1 MIYGLYLSASGVI
14 TNSYRQ
20 DVISN
25 NIANAETVGFKKDL
39 AILQQRPAAAQE
51 TGHENKSNPMLE
63 NIGGG
68 LLAARSSPSI
78 PARANT
84 SPPETQ
90 WISPSTATA
99 SSPSTATP
107 GGKMH
112 LTRNGQLILNRN
124 GTLALSN
131 NPAQAILDDKKS
143 PITLDGTQPISIAS
157 DGTITQAG
165 KTVARIGIF
174 DAGNPAALQK
184 DGGTLLSIPA
194 GTKLTPATPIV
205 RTGFVE
211 RSNVDPAT
219 EMVELMDTQR
229 QLEANA
235 NMIQIQD
242 QTLDKLV
249 NDVGKVT

>member
-39 AILQQRPAAAQE
+39 AILQQRPTAAQE

-68 LLAARSSPSI
+68 LLAARLAVDTRPGEYEPTGNAMDLALDGNGFFAVNSS
-78 PARANT
+78 A
-84 SPPETQ
+84 
-90 WISPSTATA
+90 
-99 SSPSTATP
+99 

-112 LTRNGQLILNRN
+112 LTRNGQLILNRD

-131 NPAQAILDDKKS
+131 NPAQAILDEKKS
-143 PITLDGTQPISIAS
+143 PITLDGTQPITIAS
-157 DGTITQAG
+157 DGTVSQAG

-184 DGGTLLSIPA
+184 DGGTLLSIPD

-249 NDVGKVT
+249 NDVGKVS

>member
-39 AILQQRPAAAQE
+39 AILQQRPTAAQE
-51 TGHENKSNPMLE
+51 TGHENQSNPLLE

-68 LLAARSSPSI
+68 LLAARLSVDTRPGEYE
-78 PARANT
+78 PTGNNMDLALDGKGFFAVT
-84 SPPETQ
+84 S
-90 WISPSTATA
+90 A
-99 SSPSTATP
+99 
-107 GGKMH
+107 GKTH
-112 LTRNGQLILNRN
+112 LTRNGQFILNRN
-124 GTLALSN
+124 GALALSN
-131 NPAQAILDDKKS
+131 NPAQAVLDEKKA
-143 PITLDGTQPISIAS
+143 PIVLDGTQPITVAS

-165 KTVARIGIF
+165 KNVARIGIF
-174 DAGNPAALQK
+174 DAGDPGALQK
-184 DGGTLLSIPA
+184 DGGTLLAMPTGA
-194 GTKLTPATPIV
+194 KLTPATPIV

>member
-20 DVISN
+20 DVIAN
-25 NIANAETVGFKKDL
+25 NIANSETVGFKKDL
-39 AILQQRPAAAQE
+39 AILQQRPTAAQE
-51 TGHENKSNPMLE
+51 LGLENQTNPLLE

-68 LLAARSSPSI
+68 LLAARLAVDTRPGEYEPTGNGTDLALDGDGFFAVSG
-78 PARANT
+78 
-84 SPPETQ
+84 
-90 WISPSTATA
+90 
-99 SSPSTATP
+99 

-112 LTRNGQLILNRN
+112 LTRNGQFLLNRN

-131 NPAQAILDDKKS
+131 DPSEVVLDEKQT
-143 PITLDGTQPISIAS
+143 PITLNGPQPITIAS

-165 KTVARIGIF
+165 KVVARIGLF
-174 DAGNPAALQK
+174 NAGNPEELQK
-184 DGGTLLSIPA
+184 DGGTLLSVPQ
-194 GTKLTPATPIV
+194 GTTLTQANPTV
-205 RTGFVE
+205 RTGFIE
-211 RSNVDPAT
+211 RSNVDPAA
-219 EMVELMDTQR
+219 ELVELMDTQR

-249 NDVGKVT
+249 NDVGKIG

>member
-20 DVISN
+20 DVIAN
-25 NIANAETVGFKKDL
+25 NIANSETVGFKKDL
-39 AILQQRPAAAQE
+39 AILQQRSTAAE
-51 TGHENKSNPMLE
+51 ELGHENQTNPLLE

-68 LLAARSSPSI
+68 LLAARL
-78 PARANT
+78 AVDTR
-84 SPPETQ
+84 
-90 WISPSTATA
+90 
-99 SSPSTATP
+99 P
-107 GGKMH
+107 GDYEPTGNNMDLALDGKGFFAVKGAGKMH

-131 NPAQAILDDKKS
+131 NPAQAVLDEKQT

-165 KTVARIGIF
+165 KQMARIGIF
-174 DAGNPAALQK
+174 DAGDPAALQK
-184 DGGTLLSIPA
+184 DGGTLLSIPD
-194 GTKLTPATPIV
+194 GTKLTQATPVV
-205 RTGFVE
+205 RAGFVE

-219 EMVELMDTQR
+219 ELTELMDTQR

-235 NMIQIQD
+235 NMIHIQD
-242 QTLDKLV
+242 ETLDKLV
-249 NDVGKVT
+249 NDVGKIG